1 MCGRFS
7 LTSKPR
13 RLRDHF
19 GLAREPEDM
28 VPHYNIAPTQ
38 PVLVIPNRTERLLR
52 PARWGLIPHWAKDTK
67 IGARLINVRN
77 ETLLT
82 REGFRAALEPRRCII
97 PADGFYEWQRDAQG
111 RRVPYYICRRDGAPL
126 AFAGIWDVWRPAEG
140 EPVASC
146 AIVTTDANELI
157 APIHD
162 RMPVILPAEACDI
175 WLSPHAHS
183 AEELERWLGPCPPE
197 WLQAQRVSTHV
208 NKPDHD
214 DPECIAPLKD
224 PL

>member
-52 PARWGLIPHWAKDTK
+52 PARWGLIPHWANDTK
-67 IGARLINVRN
+67 LGARLINVRN

-82 REGFRAALEPRRCII
+82 REGFRAALERRRCII
-97 PADGFYEWQRDAQG
+97 PADGFYEWQQRPGGKQPWHIGMIDESM
-111 RRVPYYICRRDGAPL
+111 
-126 AFAGIWDVWRPAEG
+126 FALGGIWEYWAVEG
-140 EPVASC
+140 HDPVLSC
-146 AIVTTDANELI
+146 AIIVTDANELI
-157 APIHD
+157 ANLHE
-162 RMPVILPAEACDI
+162 RMPLIIAREDWDRWLDPELTDAAEIEKLLKPFPAEEMRAY
-175 WLSPHAHS
+175 P
-183 AEELERWLGPCPPE
+183 
-197 WLQAQRVSTHV
+197 VSTRV
-208 NKPDHD
+208 NDAKID
-214 DPECIAPLKD
+214 DATLVEPLT
-224 PL
+224 